1 MSEYDDDC
9 WDDDGF
15 DDFPTASHA
24 RPGQFPPD
32 SDTPPDRDDEDDGRF
47 ALGLQY
53 SWPKPPLRSRPPIN
67 FSRRSTID
75 TNRNFDNSG
84 TSFDPS
90 RSHMSGSTLRSGPNH
105 LAVPRKSS
113 LRSIPPDVIA
123 ALTENELLD
132 NPIYR
137 NLRADHYRLSSVLA
151 KYAERDLSAKSED
164 PVPTMY
170 QVLPRGVRSCRADS
184 CGPDSRASSLG
195 PSDSASQPTK
205 VDMVI
210 DKAIEDVLESVEAP
224 LTRPRC
230 LPDSVLWD
238 FKDLK
243 SQPGLA
249 IVTEANKSRPKIQL
263 ALRRPTGDTLS
274 HLEQS
279 NIRRSADIIVK
290 KLLKRIDSDP
300 RSVVRT
306 DKSKPWSKTL
316 VWKFFPDEYDQA
328 ILELEA
334 EQKVLRLCSAHWK
347 ADAVVTKV
355 FQRIETK
362 AVAAAAGSAASLH
375 SNFSDNLYPSA
386 PTASIPR
393 NQEVAPMNVAK
404 RALEL
409 SPGPKSPSASHAQK
423 RSKDDLISGQRTV
436 GTKGFLNESQRSAPR
451 KITPAFLNRIE
462 MVPAEP
468 APTKLRL
475 LHVDPSADNLIAILT
490 TSFPS
495 LTDAPRL
502 LRSMNAQSSFK
513 QSEPSEQV
521 ATLLDRV
528 QFVDP
533 SSPDIDED
541 NACQGWGH
549 EQFTAGGVTLSSSLT
564 SWQEVGN
571 VATALKL
578 VAAAIKTCQE
588 ARLMCKNAGTPKT
601 SGFISDIY
609 LEKTLEC
616 LESCWVGAGG
626 VITSQKRLPP
636 IPTTPS
642 YRDVAMSPPP
652 RGPVSPP
659 PRVPMIKIKRPAPVI
674 GIAASNTPEVP
685 AGANSTN
692 HQPAASTGPTG
703 LDEGARADSAS
714 LKLLQVHELQAL
726 FSDNNVSAPKS
737 KRKDDLIAAIVISP
751 ELSHILK
758 STVKGI
764 TEKRKK
770 GPKKQVA
777 ALP

>member
-32 SDTPPDRDDEDDGRF
+32 SDTPPDPSTEVE
-47 ALGLQY
+47 APNNY
-53 SWPKPPLRSRPPIN
+53 
-67 FSRRSTID
+67 SRRSTID

-170 QVLPRGVRSCRADS
+170 QVLPRGVSSCRADS

-263 ALRRPTGDTLS
+263 ALR
-274 HLEQS
+274 H
-279 NIRRSADIIVK
+279 IIVK

-300 RSVVRT
+300 RSAVRT

-362 AVAAAAGSAASLH
+362 AAAAAAGSAASLH

-521 ATLLDRV
+521 TTLLDRV
-528 QFVDP
+528 QFADP

-588 ARLMCKNAGTPKT
+588 ARLMCENAGTPHQQEHRWLPGIVQLFT
-601 SGFISDIY
+601 
-609 LEKTLEC
+609 
-616 LESCWVGAGG
+616 G
-626 VITSQKRLPP
+626 V
-636 IPTTPS
+636 
-642 YRDVAMSPPP
+642 
-652 RGPVSPP
+652 PV
-659 PRVPMIKIKRPAPVI
+659 RKHHKY
-674 GIAASNTPEVP
+674 
-685 AGANSTN
+685 
-692 HQPAASTGPTG
+692 HKLAST
-703 LDEGARADSAS
+703 SCAS
-714 LKLLQVHELQAL
+714 WKVLY
-726 FSDNNVSAPKS
+726 
-737 KRKDDLIAAIVISP
+737 
-751 ELSHILK
+751 
-758 STVKGI
+758 
-764 TEKRKK
+764 
-770 GPKKQVA
+770 
-777 ALP
+777 